1 MAAFSGTAGSVLYM
15 NGGTAVVEGIGEWS
29 VDVQGEAVETTAFG
43 VNWRENIVGIRSYT
57 ISFSGR
63 RDGAA
68 GQELLHTGILA
79 GSIHAFRLH
88 ENATK
93 YWNVGSAVFT
103 GMNPSL
109 SFDGRGDTSYE
120 FTGSGALTYV

>member
-1 MAAFSGTAGSVLYM
+1 MAAFSGTAGSVNYM
-15 NGGTAVVEGIGEWS
+15 VGGTAVVEGIGEWS

-57 ISFSGR
+57 ISFS
-63 RDGAA
+63 A
-68 GQELLHTGILA
+68 
-79 GSIHAFRLH
+79 S
-88 ENATK
+88 K